1 MYIIS
6 HTSRN
11 STLDYEQSIRKLN
24 LGVNIGIRR
33 EEERVRRRREGG
45 YIEGTGRIH

>member
-24 LGVNIGIRR
+24 LGVHCLMYYLYTNSADSPLLELG
-33 EEERVRRRREGG
+33 
-45 YIEGTGRIH
+45 